1 MANKIT
7 AMQIMLYELKLKQ
20 IIYEQSGMHEAATA
34 LVTSI
39 ETAKELLAIENEQ
52 IIEAH
57 LDGQSLVS
65 CKDEYAEQYYNET
78 YENHGNKD

>member
-39 ETAKELLAIENEQ
+39 ETAKELLAIEKEQ
-52 IIEAH
+52 IIEAAH
-57 LDGQSLVS
+57 HGVDFENSPY
-65 CKDEYAEQYYNET
+65 ENAEQYYNET
-78 YENHGNKD
+78 YGN